1 MRPTEEVYGNQSFAE
16 LRNLGCVAVYEE
28 HIRML
33 QIHKKHL
40 VENPRTFDIVT
51 RMGYVD
57 YNAINKT
64 EKDIRLFEGLIV
76 QSQLQ

>member
-1 MRPTEEVYGNQSFAE
+1 MRPTEEVYGNQSFKT
-16 LRNLGCVAVYEE
+16 LRDLGCVAVYEE
-28 HIRML
+28 HIKML
-33 QIHKKHL
+33 EKHKQHL
-40 VENPRTFDIVT
+40 VNTPVSYDIIT
-51 RMGYVD
+51 RIGYID